1 MSDDIEEKHSENQTN
16 TRSETTSDEII
27 PIIETDTT
35 ETNQETENM
44 EVHHHPDVHHKRKNF
59 KEYFLEFLMIFL
71 AVTMGFFAENIR
83 EYFVDKGK
91 EKEYIRSFAE
101 DLSNDEIQLPHL
113 ISSIRWQIHAADSL
127 PLILKNVDTKIPANS
142 IYYFLRGMERQQGI
156 NIFITDRTIAQVKNA
171 GEMRLIRN
179 KQISDSPIDYY
190 KQIEFVAYLQEAL
203 FYMRGGLA
211 DALRPL
217 VNSYDYDKISDS
229 LDHLINPQ
237 EILHLRS
244 ADPGA
249 INNCLLSVSNIKGLS
264 RGIITM
270 IIGIQNKAENLK
282 QLINEKY
289 EIEK

>member
-1 MSDDIEEKHSENQTN
+1 
-16 TRSETTSDEII
+16 
-27 PIIETDTT
+27 
-35 ETNQETENM
+35 M
-44 EVHHHPDVHHKRKNF
+44 EVHHHPNVKKKNF

-71 AVTMGFFAENIR
+71 AVTLGFFAENIR

-113 ISSIRWQIHAADSL
+113 IRFIRWQIHAADSL
-127 PLILKNVDTKIPANS
+127 PLLLKNADTKIPANS

-156 NIFITDRTIAQVKNA
+156 NIFITDRTIAQVKNS

-179 KQISDSPIDYY
+179 KQISDSLIDYY

-203 FYMRGGLA
+203 FNMRGGLA
-211 DALRPL
+211 EALRPL
-217 VNSYDYDKISDS
+217 LNSYDYDKISDS

-244 ADPGA
+244 ADPWA

-270 IIGIQNKAENLK
+270 IIGIKNKAGNLK
-282 QLINEKY
+282 KLINDKY
-289 EIEK
+289 ELEQPETKN